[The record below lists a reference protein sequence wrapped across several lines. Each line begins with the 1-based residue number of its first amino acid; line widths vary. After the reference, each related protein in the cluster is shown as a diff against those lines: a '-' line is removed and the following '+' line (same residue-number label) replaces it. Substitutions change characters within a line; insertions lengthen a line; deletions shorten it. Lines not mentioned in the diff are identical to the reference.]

1 MDVNG
6 SKKLL
11 KKIERLV
18 MLLEKKVRAEE
29 NIELIE
35 EVILSQE
42 DQPAVHPTPADIAG
56 ESNVDC

>member
-1 MDVNG
+1 
-6 SKKLL
+6 
-11 KKIERLV
+11 

-35 EVILSQE
+35 EVTLSQE